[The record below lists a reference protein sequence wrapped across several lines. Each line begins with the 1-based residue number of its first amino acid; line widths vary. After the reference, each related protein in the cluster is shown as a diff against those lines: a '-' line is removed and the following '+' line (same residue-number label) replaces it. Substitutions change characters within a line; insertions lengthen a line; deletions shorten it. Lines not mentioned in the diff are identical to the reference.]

1 MQTRVIVT
9 GKNLLKWRLK
19 NEQATES
26 LRYFNTIHL
35 SKMTYQ
41 LIYSTKATKLF
52 ESCWWDQKF
61 ANKSVKANI
70 AIDDGRISSRTLF
83 QQDFI

>member
-70 AIDDGRISSRTLF
+70 AIDDARISSRTLF